1 MCTLYPCAK
10 YLCVVF
16 IKLFKIQLHVRNK
29 LNVVAKHVLKRT
41 FKFTLVRNQSG
52 FRFKCK
58 WNVGAVWVPLAAQN
72 VWSKLCSM
80 VWNWM
85 DVGSFK
91 GSNPLFH
98 KGNSIYKISNG
109 DIGDATFDPPLFFL
123 AFLFVKIWYYLK
135 FLSLTSTHINFMQ
148 PCTSRTIC
156 Q

>member
-1 MCTLYPCAK
+1 MAVFHFIFHPYYTKISVFLNKRVLYILAK

-58 WNVGAVWVPLAAQN
+58 WNVGLVWVPPASAQN

-98 KGNSIYKISNG
+98 KGNSIQNFKWGILGMSHLTPYS
-109 DIGDATFDPPLFFL
+109 FFL
-123 AFLFVKIWYYLK
+123 HFCLLK
-135 FLSLTSTHINFMQ
+135 FGFI
-148 PCTSRTIC
+148 
-156 Q
+156 

>member
-1 MCTLYPCAK
+1 MAVFHFIFHPYYTKISVFLNKHVYSISLCK
-10 YLCVVF
+10 IFVCVVF

-58 WNVGAVWVPLAAQN
+58 WNVGVVWVPPAAQN

-98 KGNSIYKISNG
+98 KGNSIQNFKWEYYWGCHIW
-109 DIGDATFDPPLFFL
+109 PPTLFSCI
-123 AFLFVKIWYYLK
+123 FVY
-135 FLSLTSTHINFMQ
+135 
-148 PCTSRTIC
+148 
-156 Q
+156 